1 VTIANPPFEPQPQP
15 VTNPKEIA
23 RKLDDVLL
31 KGQPIYTEEELCEAT
46 GATSAQV
53 NAYWQALGLPVADAS
68 AQSKMFTADDAR
80 SLQMLFDLAERE
92 QFDYRTLTSL
102 IRSVGHTTERLALWQ
117 AEALVEH
124 FSHSF
129 DLDDLSA
136 RHEVLSRMED
146 MAPVFVEQM
155 THAWR
160 RQMAALAGRWFVEF
174 SGDREEDAPG
184 QGQLPL
190 PRAVG
195 FADIV
200 SFTSQ
205 TAKMRSSEL
214 SNFIS
219 GFEAAARDVITKA
232 GGRVVK
238 TIGDAVLYIADDVQT
253 GANVALGLADA
264 GNSDG
269 VGSMPKV
276 RVSLVWGRVLSR
288 FGDVFGS
295 SVNLAAR
302 LSNEAEPGRVM
313 LDPATA
319 ALLSTDH
326 RYALIGQEAR
336 PLQGL
341 GDVAPVQLQ
350 WAYNPSAQND
360 SFAQDEPQAPDS
372 GTPEPHSL

>member
-1 VTIANPPFEPQPQP
+1 MPRGDFNPRE
-15 VTNPKEIA
+15 TA
-23 RKLDDVLL
+23 RKLDEALL
-31 KGQPIYTEEELCEAT
+31 KGEPIYTEEELCEAT

-68 AQSKMFTADDAR
+68 AKSKIFTKDDAR
-80 SLQMLFDLAERE
+80 ALQRLFELSERE
-92 QFDYRTLTSL
+92 QFDHRTLTSL

-124 FSHSF
+124 FAHSY
-129 DLDDLSA
+129 DLDDTSA
-136 RHEVLSRMED
+136 RHEVLARLED

-160 RQMAALAGRWFVEF
+160 RQLAALAGRWAVEF
-174 SGDREEDAPG
+174 SGDRLGENPTG
-184 QGQLPL
+184 GGQLPL

-219 GFEAAARDVITKA
+219 GFEAAARDVITRA

-238 TIGDAVLYIADDVQT
+238 TIGDAVLYIADDVTT
-253 GANVALGLADA
+253 GANVALGLAQA
-264 GNSDG
+264 GRADG
-269 VGSMPKV
+269 AGEMPQV

-302 LSNEAEPGRVM
+302 LSDEAEPGTVM
-313 LDPATA
+313 LDPSTA
-319 ALLSTDH
+319 ALLANDS
-326 RYALIGQEAR
+326 RYALTAHPAR
-336 PLQGL
+336 PIQGL
-341 GDVAPVQLQ
+341 GEIAPVRLQ
-350 WAYNPSAQND
+350 WA
-360 SFAQDEPQAPDS
+360 FKPQA
-372 GTPEPHSL
+372 